1 MKNLKFIIYTLSVLL
16 LFTQCDKDKDPIDDP
31 DEPKTEKKSFS
42 GLIEKGP
49 FVNGSTITVAELD
62 ENLTPT
68 GRNFTAQTK
77 GDDGSFEIKDIELAS
92 KYVQLSVDGFFFNE
106 VEGKLSTSKIT
117 LMSIAD
123 LTDKSSVNVNVLT
136 HLQRERLIELI
147 DNGKSYAEA
156 KKQSLNEV
164 LSTFHIEGDF
174 KQPEDI
180 SIVGNDAEADILLA
194 ISVIMLNSDGEAQF
208 TELLSQFGDDL
219 KDNGSIN
226 DERIIEI
233 IEANSKELRG
243 LERQVKN
250 NIVKRYKELG
260 LTVEPGDFENY
271 VDYDWDGVLNKDD
284 SDVHKAIETVQQLSD
299 TIIKCRELF
308 ADYSR
313 LNVVFDFALAE
324 DEPEDELP
332 SAWHAVSNYNANAN
346 DSNVEKLW
354 FDAYD
359 IIYKLNNII
368 ENVAYLDMDDDEED
382 AAKGEAMVMR
392 AMLMYHLNNYFGDIP
407 IMTSQ
412 YKDEF
417 HNLFRQSKADV
428 YQFLIEEMDKASEL
442 LPADGDINKYTALS
456 LLAKLHTSNEN
467 WQLAA
472 QNAEKV
478 INSGK
483 YSLTDY
489 KKVYTANSS
498 EMIWSVSKGNT
509 NDPAFS
515 EVYDIYDEVY
525 DEDVDDYVQLKTEV
539 IAIQSYADV
548 LLTFGEAQYRMGNH
562 DKALSHINQILK
574 ARNFDSLPKM
584 NDDNLFEAY
593 EDIFIFGDRF
603 SFYKRF
609 NRLAK
614 IPNEKLLLPIPQ
626 KVIEM
631 SGNIVQNPGY

>member
-1 MKNLKFIIYTLSVLL
+1 MTNLKIFIYTLSVLL

-31 DEPKTEKKSFS
+31 DEPKTEKRSFN

-49 FVNGSTITVAELD
+49 FVSGSTITVSELD
-62 ENLTPT
+62 ENLSPT

-77 GDDGSFEIKDIELAS
+77 GDNGSFEIKDIELVS

-106 VEGKLSTSKIT
+106 VEGTLSTSKIT
-117 LMSIAD
+117 LNAIAD
-123 LTDKSSVNVNVLT
+123 LTDKSSVNVNLLT
-136 HLQRERLIELI
+136 HLQRERVMALV
-147 DNGKSYAEA
+147 DNSKSFAEA
-156 KKQSLNEV
+156 KKQSLKEI
-164 LSTFHIEGDF
+164 LSTFHIEGDY

-180 SIVGNDAEADILLA
+180 SIVGNDEEGDVLLA
-194 ISVIMLNSDGEAQF
+194 ISLIMLNGDGEEQF
-208 TELLSQFGDDL
+208 PNLLSQFVNDI
-219 KDNGSIN
+219 KDNGTIN
-226 DERIIEI
+226 DEKITETIET
-233 IEANSKELRG
+233 NSKELRG
-243 LERQVKN
+243 LEKQVKN
-250 NIVKRYKELG
+250 NIVERYKELG
-260 LTVEPGDFENY
+260 QTVEPGDFENY
-271 VDYDWDGVLNKDD
+271 VDYDGDGVLNKDD
-284 SDVHKAIETVQQLSD
+284 SDVHKAIETVEQLSD
-299 TIIKCRELF
+299 TIIKCRQLF

-346 DSNVEKLW
+346 DANVEKLW

-368 ENVAYLDMDDDEED
+368 ENVADIEMDDDEKD
-382 AAKGEAMVMR
+382 AAKGEAMLMR
-392 AMLMYHLNNYFGDIP
+392 SMLMYYLNNYFGDIP

-417 HNLFRQSKADV
+417 QKHFRQSKEEV
-428 YQFLIEEMDKASEL
+428 YRFLIEEMDKASEL

-489 KKVYTANSS
+489 KKVYTANSP

-509 NDPAFS
+509 TDPAFN

-525 DEDVDDYVQLKTEV
+525 DEDIDDDVQLKTEV

-562 DKALSHINQILK
+562 DKALAYINQVLK
-574 ARNFDSLPKM
+574 ARNYDSLPKM
-584 NDDNLFEAY
+584 NDMNLFDAY
-593 EDIFIFGDRF
+593 EDIFFFGDRF

-609 NRLAK
+609 NRLEK
-614 IPNEKLLLPIPQ
+614 IPNEKLVLPIPR

-631 SGNIVQNPGY
+631 SGNINQNPGY